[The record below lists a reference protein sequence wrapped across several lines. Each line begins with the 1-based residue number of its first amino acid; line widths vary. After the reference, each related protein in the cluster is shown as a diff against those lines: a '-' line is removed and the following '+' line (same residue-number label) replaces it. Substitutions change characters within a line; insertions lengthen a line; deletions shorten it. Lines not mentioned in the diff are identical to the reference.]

1 MSRSRRKTP
10 IVGHTTAETEKTDKR
25 LANRRYRRRVRQT
38 LDGVDPAADVLIPHR
53 NEVSNVWQ
61 FDKDGK
67 QYLDSP
73 EPKDMRK

>member
-1 MSRSRRKTP
+1 MSRSRRKNP
-10 IVGHTTAETEKTDKR
+10 IVGHTTAESEKTDKR
-25 LANRRYRRRVRQT
+25 LANRRYRRRARQV
-38 LDGVDPAADVLIPHR
+38 LGGSDPAGDVIMPHV